1 MLIYLATAQKSW
13 HQGSIRHELLT
24 LFSLDCIGLFKSNY
38 YIIIAMNIPE
48 NLESSIIK
56 TFRNSGYRA
65 TPQRIA
71 ISKYI
76 LRNHEHPSAQKTY
89 LEVKKTHPT
98 VSLAT
103 IYTTIKI
110 LKESGLVLELNLPR
124 GQTRLDP
131 NTEPHAHLV
140 CLRCG
145 TISDWSD
152 PIMPKLIARVS
163 ADANFTV
170 VGSSLDLKGICDSC
184 ERKSQTAASRA
195 TAIE

>member
-1 MLIYLATAQKSW
+1 
-13 HQGSIRHELLT
+13 
-24 LFSLDCIGLFKSNY
+24 LDST
-38 YIIIAMNIPE
+38 
-48 NLESSIIK
+48 IIK

-71 ISKYI
+71 ISKFI
-76 LRNHEHPSAQKTY
+76 LRNHEHPTAQKAY
-89 LEVKKTHPT
+89 MEVKKVHPT

-110 LKESGLVLELNLPR
+110 LRDTGLILELNMPQ
-124 GQTRLDP
+124 GQTRFDP
-131 NTEPHAHLV
+131 NIEPHAHLL

-145 TISDWSD
+145 SISDWMD

-170 VGSSLDLKGICDSC
+170 TGSSLDLKGIC
-184 ERKSQTAASRA
+184 ERCTAAKPPA
-195 TAIE
+195 T